1 MRKAI
6 RAFLVGLG
14 VFSNFVITTPV
25 VAGMVATP
33 SPEPAE
39 REAALDG
46 AARNLPG
53 AGEALQALPT
63 ADLLLL
69 AGLPESR
76 LHASND
82 ALVALLVI
90 GCVVVFVSLVVV
102 IIIIDRVRR
111 HRRHFGGELEPAP
124 AARTAE

>member
-1 MRKAI
+1 MRVTLGT
-6 RAFLVGLG
+6 FLVALA
-14 VFSNFVITTPV
+14 VVTNLLLQVPV
-25 VAGMVATP
+25 EAGMVATP
-33 SPEPAE
+33 CPDRAD
-39 REAALDG
+39 REAALDL

-53 AGEALQALPT
+53 AGATLQALPT

-76 LHASND
+76 VHASND

-124 AARTAE
+124 AARTDE